1 MAYHGIDLEALSL
14 QEQLDLLDQLWERLG
29 RSPALFPLTDEQR
42 HELDARSDELDRDLS
57 AGRPAGIPWEEV
69 LTRIKSH

>member
-1 MAYHGIDLEALSL
+1 MADHGIDLEALSV

-29 RSPALFPLTDEQR
+29 CSPGLFPLTDEQR
-42 HELDARSDELDRDLS
+42 DELDARSDELDRDLS

>member
-1 MAYHGIDLEALSL
+1 MAHHGIDLEALSL
-14 QEQLDLLDQLWERLG
+14 QDQLDLLDQLWERLG
-29 RSPALFPLTDEQR
+29 RNPDLFTLTDEQR
-42 HELDARSDELDRDLS
+42 RELDARSDELDRDLS